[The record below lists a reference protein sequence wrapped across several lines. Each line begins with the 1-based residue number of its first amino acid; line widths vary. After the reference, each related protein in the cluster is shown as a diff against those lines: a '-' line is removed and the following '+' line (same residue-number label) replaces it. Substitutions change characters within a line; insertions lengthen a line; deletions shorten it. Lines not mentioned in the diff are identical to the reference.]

1 MLIVNNKETITYHP
15 IIKYL
20 PSKIRNLLTFSKLS
34 DAEEIRLRKGLPL
47 VINFSEKSC
56 FLTDVGCLTN
66 SIKNAVIVTDSDIK
80 EALELIVKSSLYT
93 AENSLKQGFVT
104 VEGGNRIGIS
114 GSAVITDNKIS
125 SLKNISGLN
134 YRIAKEI
141 CGVADNII
149 DNIYRN
155 GKILNT
161 LIISPPCCGKTTILR
176 DMIRNLSNGFESF
189 RGKNIS
195 LVDERSEIAAMY
207 KGVPQNDVG
216 IRTDVMSNLKKSTG
230 IRMMIRSMGPQIIAT
245 DEIGGENDFNSVV
258 DAVYSGVKLLLTV
271 HGNDIDDVSKSFIDN
286 HLFKIIDV
294 LTKKNK
300 PRWSEKYLYIGG

>member
-1 MLIVNNKETITYHP
+1 MYQKVYNEILSYFPDELNEIKNLDNDLIW
-15 IIKYL
+15 
-20 PSKIRNLLTFSKLS
+20 NL
-34 DAEEIRLRKGLPL
+34 AEEIRIRVGQAISIKLQNDEIFLNQ
-47 VINFSEKSC
+47 VITNEILIRILENFSN
-56 FLTDVGCLTN
+56 N
-66 SIKNAVIVTDSDIK
+66 SIYSVQNEINTGYITLRGGHRVGLSGTSVFLNNEIKNIK
-80 EALELIVKSSLYT
+80 Y
-93 AENSLKQGFVT
+93 
-104 VEGGNRIGIS
+104 
-114 GSAVITDNKIS
+114 IS
-125 SLKNISGLN
+125 SLNI
-134 YRIAKEI
+134 RIAREI
-141 CGVADNII
+141 KGASDDVLKKIIKNNIFE
-149 DNIYRN
+149 
-155 GKILNT
+155 NT
-161 LIISPPCCGKTTILR
+161 LIVSPPGCGKTTILR

-286 HLFKIIDV
+286 HLFKNIVV

-300 PRWSEKYLYIGG
+300 PRWSEKNLYIGG